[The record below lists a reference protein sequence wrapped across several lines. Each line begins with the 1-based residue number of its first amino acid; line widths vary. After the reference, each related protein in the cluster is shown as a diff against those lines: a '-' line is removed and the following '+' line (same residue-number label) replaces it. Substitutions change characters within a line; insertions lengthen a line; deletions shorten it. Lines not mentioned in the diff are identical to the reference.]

1 MTLDDLL
8 DDYLDAVLER
18 NPHAAILLGVHEY
31 DALPNGTHPRQVS
44 SEPSTLSTANFC
56 VWVPIRNNMSKNISV
71 SDEVYE
77 LLKREK
83 GDRSFSEVI
92 EEKVE
97 AGGKIED
104 VVGTG
109 VLDEETYREV
119 KEDIRELSQGTGERL
134 E

>member
-1 MTLDDLL
+1 
-8 DDYLDAVLER
+8 
-18 NPHAAILLGVHEY
+18 
-31 DALPNGTHPRQVS
+31 
-44 SEPSTLSTANFC
+44 
-56 VWVPIRNNMSKNISV
+56 MSKNISV

-97 AGGKIED
+97 AGGRIED
-104 VVGTG
+104 VVGTK
-109 VLDEETYREV
+109 VLDEETYREA

>member
-1 MTLDDLL
+1 
-8 DDYLDAVLER
+8 
-18 NPHAAILLGVHEY
+18 
-31 DALPNGTHPRQVS
+31 
-44 SEPSTLSTANFC
+44 
-56 VWVPIRNNMSKNISV
+56 MSKNISV

>member
-1 MTLDDLL
+1 
-8 DDYLDAVLER
+8 
-18 NPHAAILLGVHEY
+18 
-31 DALPNGTHPRQVS
+31 
-44 SEPSTLSTANFC
+44 
-56 VWVPIRNNMSKNISV
+56 MSKNISV

-97 AGGKIED
+97 AGGRIED
-104 VVGTG
+104 VVGTK
-109 VLDEETYREV
+109 VLDEETYREL

>member
-1 MTLDDLL
+1 
-8 DDYLDAVLER
+8 
-18 NPHAAILLGVHEY
+18 
-31 DALPNGTHPRQVS
+31 
-44 SEPSTLSTANFC
+44 
-56 VWVPIRNNMSKNISV
+56 MSKNISV

-104 VVGTG
+104 VVGTK
-109 VLDEETYREV
+109 VLDEETYREL

>member
-1 MTLDDLL
+1 
-8 DDYLDAVLER
+8 
-18 NPHAAILLGVHEY
+18 
-31 DALPNGTHPRQVS
+31 
-44 SEPSTLSTANFC
+44 
-56 VWVPIRNNMSKNISV
+56 MSKNISV

-83 GDRSFSEVI
+83 GDGSFSEVI

-104 VVGTG
+104 VAGTG

>member
-1 MTLDDLL
+1 
-8 DDYLDAVLER
+8 
-18 NPHAAILLGVHEY
+18 
-31 DALPNGTHPRQVS
+31 
-44 SEPSTLSTANFC
+44 
-56 VWVPIRNNMSKNISV
+56 MSKNISV

-83 GDRSFSEVI
+83 GNRSFSEVI

-97 AGGKIED
+97 AGGRIED
-104 VVGTG
+104 AAGTG

>member
-1 MTLDDLL
+1 
-8 DDYLDAVLER
+8 
-18 NPHAAILLGVHEY
+18 
-31 DALPNGTHPRQVS
+31 
-44 SEPSTLSTANFC
+44 
-56 VWVPIRNNMSKNISV
+56 MSKNISV

-97 AGGKIED
+97 AGGRIEY

-109 VLDEETYREV
+109 ILDEEIYREV
-119 KEDIRELSQGTGERL
+119 KEDIRELSQGTGKRSDNSH
-134 E
+134 

>member
-1 MTLDDLL
+1 
-8 DDYLDAVLER
+8 
-18 NPHAAILLGVHEY
+18 
-31 DALPNGTHPRQVS
+31 
-44 SEPSTLSTANFC
+44 
-56 VWVPIRNNMSKNISV
+56 MSKNISV

-97 AGGKIED
+97 AGGRIED
-104 VVGTG
+104 VAGTG

>member
-1 MTLDDLL
+1 
-8 DDYLDAVLER
+8 
-18 NPHAAILLGVHEY
+18 
-31 DALPNGTHPRQVS
+31 
-44 SEPSTLSTANFC
+44 
-56 VWVPIRNNMSKNISV
+56 MSKNISV

-97 AGGKIED
+97 AGGRITD
-104 VVGTG
+104 VAGTG

>member
-1 MTLDDLL
+1 M
-8 DDYLDAVLER
+8 
-18 NPHAAILLGVHEY
+18 
-31 DALPNGTHPRQVS
+31 
-44 SEPSTLSTANFC
+44 ST
-56 VWVPIRNNMSKNISV
+56 NISV

-104 VVGTG
+104 VVGAG

-119 KEDIRELSQGTGERL
+119 KGDIRELSQGTGERL

>member
-1 MTLDDLL
+1 
-8 DDYLDAVLER
+8 
-18 NPHAAILLGVHEY
+18 
-31 DALPNGTHPRQVS
+31 
-44 SEPSTLSTANFC
+44 
-56 VWVPIRNNMSKNISV
+56 MSKNISV

-92 EEKVE
+92 QEKVE
-97 AGGKIED
+97 ARGKITD
-104 VVGTG
+104 VAGTG

>member
-1 MTLDDLL
+1 
-8 DDYLDAVLER
+8 
-18 NPHAAILLGVHEY
+18 
-31 DALPNGTHPRQVS
+31 
-44 SEPSTLSTANFC
+44 
-56 VWVPIRNNMSKNISV
+56 MSKNISI

-97 AGGKIED
+97 AGGRIED
-104 VVGTG
+104 VVGTK
-109 VLDEETYREV
+109 VLDEETYREA